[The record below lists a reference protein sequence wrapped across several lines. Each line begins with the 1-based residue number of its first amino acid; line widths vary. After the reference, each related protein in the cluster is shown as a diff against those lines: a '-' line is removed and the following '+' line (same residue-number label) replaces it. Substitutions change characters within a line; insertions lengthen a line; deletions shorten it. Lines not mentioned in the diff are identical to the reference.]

1 MIVKVGT
8 KMWMKCVWLN
18 YQVNSKVEIK
28 YGRMCMVWITVKLEK
43 KYDKSVC
50 GERIGKN

>member
-28 YGRMCMVWITVKLEK
+28 YGRMCMVWITVKLEQNMTK
-43 KYDKSVC
+43 VC
-50 GERIGKN
+50 VAELSG